1 MFWSNP
7 NYFYQDTI
15 NEIFISTRL
24 LKNYNIW
31 LHYCKTLQYLLYKTN
46 IENRSPHIFFQKY
59 AASELRISARDWWH
73 PSLSQMVLRVNHWS
87 FSLINHMSTKTSQ
100 PAWLECI
107 WVPVSARL
115 SLTKIPPDYLMY
127 ISIDSFLS
135 LISYKLCFEKLRK
148 KKRGETVYIS
158 KTFAASCFWL
168 KWFVSG
174 LLLVTLLLT
183 SYGSHQ
189 F

>member
-15 NEIFISTRL
+15 NQIFISTRL

-46 IENRSPHIFFQKY
+46 IENRSPLIFFQKY

-100 PAWLECI
+100 PAGLECI

-115 SLTKIPPDYLMY
+115 SLTKILPDYLMY

-135 LISYKLCFEKLRK
+135 LISYKLCLEKLRK
-148 KKRGETVYIS
+148 KKRVNQF
-158 KTFAASCFWL
+158 TFPKHLQHHVFGSNDLFL
-168 KWFVSG
+168 VS
-174 LLLVTLLLT
+174 
-183 SYGSHQ
+183 YWSHCY
-189 F
+189 

>member
-15 NEIFISTRL
+15 NQIFISTRL
-24 LKNYNIW
+24 LKNCNIW

-73 PSLSQMVLRVNHWS
+73 PLLSQMVLRVNNWS

-100 PAWLECI
+100 PAGLECI

-127 ISIDSFLS
+127 ISIDSFL
-135 LISYKLCFEKLRK
+135 KEEKK
-148 KKRGETVYIS
+148 GEPVYIP
-158 KTFAASCFWL
+158 KTFAAPCFWL